1 MATTTASLVPDTEC
15 RCRGRA
21 AHLPRRRRQRAAR
34 ILLVHDNASFRD
46 FVRALGM
53 PATTRVVPEQPAFPP
68 TDEFVRVAGQHNLLP
83 IGPPM
88 SVEDADATLTAAD
101 RAAVD

>member
-1 MATTTASLVPDTEC
+1 MP
-15 RCRGRA
+15 RGAPHSFRVVGES
-21 AHLPRRRRQRAAR
+21 AAR

-46 FVRALGM
+46 FVQALGM
-53 PATTRVVPEQPAFPP
+53 PAATRVVPEQPAFPP
-68 TDEFVRVAGQHNLLP
+68 TDEFVRVAGQHDLLP

-88 SVEDADATLTAAD
+88 SVEDADATLTPAD